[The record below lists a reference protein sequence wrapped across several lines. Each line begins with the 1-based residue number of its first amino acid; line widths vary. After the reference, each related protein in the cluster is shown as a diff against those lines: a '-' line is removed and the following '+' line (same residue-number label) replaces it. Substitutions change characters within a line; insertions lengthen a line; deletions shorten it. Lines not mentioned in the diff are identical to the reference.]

1 MMSYSDFK
9 TLFLQIFLKNG
20 IERDVSEE
28 MIESFFQLTE
38 IMVRTNQVMNI
49 TALTTEEKIIPLHYA
64 DCVKISEWLPRGANI
79 MDIGCGGGFPL
90 LPLAIVR
97 PDLQITGLDST
108 EKKIKYVENTA
119 KQLGLSIKAISGR
132 AEDLAKDPLY
142 REQYDVVISRAV
154 ARLNVLDELC
164 LPFVKVGGEFLAM
177 KGSAGIEEM
186 NEANTGIG
194 RLGGKIMEYPEY
206 DLYTA
211 DNAEKRFAIRSKKT
225 QKTPIEF
232 PRAFGAI
239 KKRPL

>member
-1 MMSYSDFK
+1 MDYLSFREYFIRV
-9 TLFLQIFLKNG
+9 FEKNG
-20 IERDVSEE
+20 LEAYSTDENIRKFYD
-28 MIESFFQLTE
+28 LTVK
-38 IMVRTNQVMNI
+38 MVETNKVMNI

-211 DNAEKRFAIRSKKT
+211 DNAEKRFAIRIKKT